1 VIQREFKVEGSPD
14 IEVRIESGRIEV
26 HRSDPNVVRVSVDTS
41 APGFIVEQRG
51 NSILVSSDKTSS
63 WLSRG
68 SARVVIEAP
77 EGSDLQVGVASAP
90 VRVDVPLGKV
100 DIKTAS
106 GDIELVE
113 AEAIAIKTASGD
125 ADIGSVGHSLT
136 FTSASGDLRVRGSC
150 RGSVAASAASGD
162 IHIADCEATVA
173 VNTASGDIDIARFA
187 GRSANFKGM
196 SGDVDLA
203 IPRRTEV
210 DLDVN
215 LLSGRLR
222 LPEPE
227 PSQGDPE
234 RQMSIRAKLV
244 SGNLTIK
251 RAD

>member
-1 VIQREFKVEGSPD
+1 MIQREFEVEGSPD

-26 HRSDPNVVRVSVDTS
+26 HRSDPGVVKVTVDTKS
-41 APGFIVEQRG
+41 PDFIVEQRG
-51 NSILVSSDKTSS
+51 NSIVVSSDKTSS

-68 SARVVIEAP
+68 SAYVVIEAP

-90 VRVDVPLGKV
+90 VRVAVPLGKV

-106 GDIELVE
+106 GDIELVD

-125 ADIGSVGHSLT
+125 ADLGSVGHSLS
-136 FTSASGDLRVRGSC
+136 FTSASGDLRVRGTC
-150 RGSVAASAASGD
+150 RGSVAVSTASGD
-162 IHIADCEATVA
+162 IHIADCEATIN
-173 VNTASGDIDIARFA
+173 VNTASGDLDIARFA
-187 GRSANFKGM
+187 GRSASFKGM
-196 SGDVDLA
+196 SGDIDLG

-227 PSQGDPE
+227 PRQGNPE

-244 SGNLTIK
+244 SGNLTIT
-251 RAD
+251 RAV